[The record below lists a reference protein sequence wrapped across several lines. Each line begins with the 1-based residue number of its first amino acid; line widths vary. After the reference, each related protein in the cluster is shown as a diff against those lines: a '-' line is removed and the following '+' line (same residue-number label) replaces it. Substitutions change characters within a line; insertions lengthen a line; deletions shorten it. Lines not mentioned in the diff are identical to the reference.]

1 MYELYLR
8 KIYIILGKGMRK
20 GPGLH
25 VLDALFIAGEDVR
38 NFDLKVR
45 NAMLRTFVQAMA
57 KPSLPDH
64 ITMRVKDLFGLE
76 HLNQHCYSTLSL
88 RPVKGYQGPKL
99 TAKVHE
105 ERIDLPTGEVKTVIK
120 YIIPSAVMMFP
131 VVKAPYLIAF
141 SKSKQRKYW
150 FNFTNQE
157 SSYECPPNAL
167 VDTKNSLER
176 R

>member
-1 MYELYLR
+1 
-8 KIYIILGKGMRK
+8 MRK

-25 VLDALFIAGEDVR
+25 LLDALFIAGEDVR

-105 ERIDLPTGEVKTVIK
+105 ERIDLPTGEVKTVTK
-120 YIIPSAVMMFP
+120 YIIPTAVVSPFLCSLR
-131 VVKAPYLIAF
+131 ASRSLL
-141 SKSKQRKYW
+141 
-150 FNFTNQE
+150 FNFHPCRISDDVSGGQG
-157 SSYECPPNAL
+157 PIFDGL
-167 VDTKNSLER
+167 F
-176 R
+176 